1 MDTRLKVEYALTKD
15 LAPYAGNAKEHP
27 EWQVSQIAASID
39 HFGFNDPIG
48 VWTNPQGVL
57 EIVEGHGRVLAA
69 KELGIERVPIVKLDH
84 LDNDARRAYVHVH
97 NQTSLTSGFDLDAL
111 AIDLDSIPGFDWEEF
126 GFDDVKADAF
136 GFDFDLP
143 ESDAPKY
150 KTVTLFMTEEQHAL
164 FTQMQECIDTPE
176 GDGNEAARQ
185 VCEVIRQWQAQK
197 I

>member
-48 VWTNPQGVL
+48 VWTNPEGVL

-126 GFDDVKADAF
+126 GFEDVKADAF
-136 GFDFDLP
+136 GFGFDLP
-143 ESDAPKY
+143 DGDAPGF
-150 KTVTLFMTEEQHAL
+150 KTISLHM
-164 FTQMQECIDTPE
+164 TPE
-176 GDGNEAARQ
+176 QYELFKDMQGQIDGIGDDGNIPARQ
-185 VCEVIRQWQAQK
+185 VCEVIRQWQALK
-197 I
+197 K